1 MNLAVSLAKPTMF
14 SFIYSFWLIWN
25 IFIYVHVLCYIN
37 IYKVLWYVLSYYL
50 HTCSYN
56 LCSERFGYVAMYSDC
71 IAREVVDL
79 LLTRSC
85 CVYQSRYVILLES
98 YTYHNLAIISNH
110 LHFAEALPDT
120 LLKSRAD
127 STSKKY
133 LGAFKQWK
141 WWATEHKLKILTLL
155 KVAILLYF

>member
-1 MNLAVSLAKPTMF
+1 MNAHNVINYFAKLNMLIYTFNGRQLQDNYCKFSVYDIFRLLIISYMNLAVSLATPTMF
-14 SFIYSFWLIWN
+14 SVIYSFWLIWN

-85 CVYQSRYVILLES
+85 CVY
-98 YTYHNLAIISNH
+98 IS
-110 LHFAEALPDT
+110 P
-120 LLKSRAD
+120 
-127 STSKKY
+127 Y
-133 LGAFKQWK
+133 
-141 WWATEHKLKILTLL
+141 I
-155 KVAILLYF
+155 

>member
-1 MNLAVSLAKPTMF
+1 MVDSYKITIVSFLFMIFLGYMNLAVSLATPTIF

-79 LLTRSC
+79 LLTHAVS
-85 CVYQSRYVILLES
+85 
-98 YTYHNLAIISNH
+98 IS
-110 LHFAEALPDT
+110 PDM
-120 LLKSRAD
+120 
-127 STSKKY
+127 
-133 LGAFKQWK
+133 
-141 WWATEHKLKILTLL
+141 
-155 KVAILLYF
+155 

>member
-1 MNLAVSLAKPTMF
+1 MVDSYKTIIVSFLFMIFLGCYMNLAVSLATPTMF

-25 IFIYVHVLCYIN
+25 IFIYVHVLCYIKY

-79 LLTRSC
+79 LL
-85 CVYQSRYVILLES
+85 ILAVS
-98 YTYHNLAIISNH
+98 ISS
-110 LHFAEALPDT
+110 DM
-120 LLKSRAD
+120 
-127 STSKKY
+127 
-133 LGAFKQWK
+133 
-141 WWATEHKLKILTLL
+141 
-155 KVAILLYF
+155 